1 MVRDTDSGAQDREAN
16 SHCILTTGT
25 NQLRSGLDVI
35 VEGTA
40 ARMNDA
46 AVLHR
51 LAALWKSKLD
61 WDFQVTNG
69 GFRDPAGRDGPTLRR
84 DDLIERVGALS
95 SAKLSEIDDAL
106 RAAVKR
112 LNTTYRDSVRAI
124 RI

>member
-1 MVRDTDSGAQDREAN
+1 MVRDTDSGAQDREV
-16 SHCILTTGT
+16 
-25 NQLRSGLDVI
+25 D
-35 VEGTA
+35 GTA